1 MPALAL
7 DPPRRRQIGICGTA
21 PTTLSLAPTD
31 DPAWEFWCCGFP
43 REGFKRCDRYFELHA
58 RDTFPKTGPFID
70 WIERGAFPVYTFDH
84 PSSWPRGVAYPREDM
99 LHHYGDDFFTNSIS
113 WMMALAIHEL
123 GPGGGKIG
131 LYGVD
136 MAMVSEYA
144 KERAGVLH
152 FKQVARH
159 LGIDMVIPRASAL
172 HVKPPPYPG
181 NCESAFARKY
191 LERGADLDKRYEAAK
206 AQLRAL
212 ELAVAKLEG
221 HREERDFTW
230 MHLGIYYER

>member
-1 MPALAL
+1 MTPRKPFATSKKAALHSVTALSSALAVFTTPANIVLWASL
-7 DPPRRRQIGICGTA
+7 DPRTAALLRQIG
-21 PTTLSLAPTD
+21 
-31 DPAWEFWCCGFP
+31 
-43 REGFKRCDRYFELHA
+43 
-58 RDTFPKTGPFID
+58 
-70 WIERGAFPVYTFDH
+70 IERGAFPVYTFDH